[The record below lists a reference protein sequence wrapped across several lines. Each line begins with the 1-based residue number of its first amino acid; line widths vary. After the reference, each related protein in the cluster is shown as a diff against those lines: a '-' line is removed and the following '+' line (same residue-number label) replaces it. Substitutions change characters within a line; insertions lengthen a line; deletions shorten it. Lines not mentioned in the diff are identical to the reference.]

1 MKLYGCAYDSI
12 WEITGI
18 SFTPTLFG
26 KFSVVID
33 MTNHFTSEEA
43 SSEFQSDDYQYHYLI
58 LKINFRSIFYDTYY
72 RFIHIH

>member
-43 SSEFQSDDYQYHYLI
+43 SSEFQSDDYQSVFER
-58 LKINFRSIFYDTYY
+58 FRSLSYFEDK
-72 RFIHIH
+72 FPEHFL

>member
-26 KFSVVID
+26 KFSVVIN
-33 MTNHFTSEEA
+33 MTNHFTSENEA
-43 SSEFQSDDYQYHYLI
+43 KARDAHPEYFL
-58 LKINFRSIFYDTYY
+58 
-72 RFIHIH
+72 